1 MTSPQ
6 KRKGT
11 AWESAV
17 RDWLNARFPG
27 LRIERIPAG
36 ATHDRGDLTGL
47 PGVCIECKSVQR
59 IDLAGIVDEAVQE
72 AANCG
77 PGTLPLAVI
86 KRRGKGPADAYA
98 VLPLGAFADLYTEVM
113 P

>member
-1 MTSPQ
+1 MSNPQ

-11 AWESAV
+11 SWESAV
-17 RDWLNARFPG
+17 RDWLNARFPS
-27 LRIERIPAG
+27 LRVERIPAG

-47 PGVCIECKSVQR
+47 PGIAVECKSVAR
-59 IDLAGIVDEAVQE
+59 IDLAAIVTEAEHE

-77 PGTLPLAVI
+77 VGYLPLAVI
-86 KRRGKGPADAYA
+86 KRRGRGAADAYA
-98 VLPLGAFADLYTEVM
+98 VMPLAAWCALYERTT

>member
-1 MTSPQ
+1 MTNPS

-17 RDWLNARFPG
+17 RDWLNARFTR

-47 PGVCIECKSVQR
+47 PGIALEAKSVAR
-59 IDLAGIVDEAVQE
+59 IDLATIVDEACRE
-72 AANCG
+72 AANVG
-77 PGTLPLAVI
+77 PDTLPLAVI
-86 KRRGKGPADAYA
+86 KRRGRGPHDAYA
-98 VLPLGAFADLYTEVM
+98 VMPLDAWTALYERTLP
-113 P
+113 